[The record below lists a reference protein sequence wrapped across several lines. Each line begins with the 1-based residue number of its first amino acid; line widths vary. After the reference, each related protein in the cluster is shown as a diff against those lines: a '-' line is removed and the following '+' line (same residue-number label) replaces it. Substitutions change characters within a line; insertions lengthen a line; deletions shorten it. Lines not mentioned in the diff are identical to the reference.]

1 MSITCIDSDSPSGD
15 MDRCTDLFVCWA
27 LVVVVAFIFGWSTIF
42 GASALSIPFELL
54 SSNGEDIVVSAAA
67 VPSPLLVLPD
77 LAFLVDTRRGNRV
90 FGMDNVGFEP
100 PFAFLAEA
108 DKSREPFFAI
118 LTSEFSADCGNAE
131 ADEGFSVV
139 GAPSVPLTEALRLID
154 GMPMIYP
161 SNSNSNEV
169 PPAASTKP

>member
-1 MSITCIDSDSPSGD
+1 MDSDSPSGD

-27 LVVVVAFIFGWSTIF
+27 LVVVVVVVVVVCIFGWSTIF
-42 GASALSIPFELL
+42 GASALSISFELL
-54 SSNGEDIVVSAAA
+54 SSNGEDIVVSA

-90 FGMDNVGFEP
+90 FGMENVGFEP